1 MPRLLVDIG
10 IGPALLEA
18 LEASSGLSV
27 ETMPGER
34 GTQRELPESLSRDT
48 SVILCTFL
56 PTNHAAMTRLELV
69 QLCSS
74 GYAQVENLGL
84 SSGGVAVCNA
94 SGVNDVPIGEWAIM
108 MVVALARDL
117 PTLMRNQRDAVWD
130 RDARFQQEVR
140 GRTLGIWGYGGI
152 GRETARL
159 AKAMGLRVHVMTR
172 SGRIKPRQAFKVE
185 GTGDDAGTIPDRVYS
200 NDQAVAF
207 CESLDFLLLAMP
219 HTPANTGIVNRRLF
233 EALPSNASLLNPARG
248 QLVNEA
254 DLIWA
259 LETGQIAAAALDTH
273 SHYPMPPDH
282 PLWRMPNVIMTP
294 HVSGSS
300 KSPQYESRLWQL
312 FCENVRR
319 WQNGEALLNA
329 LSPAQLEP
337 DRYGDAA
344 D

>member
-1 MPRLLVDIG
+1 MSRLLVDIE
-10 IGPALLEA
+10 IAPASLEA
-18 LEASSGLSV
+18 LAASSGLRV

-34 GTQRELPESLSRDT
+34 DTRRELPESLLHGTRA
-48 SVILCTFL
+48 ILCTFL
-56 PTNHAAMTRLELV
+56 PTNHGAMTQLELV

-84 SSGGVAVCNA
+84 PSRGVIVCNA
-94 SGVNDVPIGEWAIM
+94 SGVNDVPIAEWAIM
-108 MVVALARDL
+108 MIVALARDL
-117 PTLMRNQRDAVWD
+117 PAMMRNQRDTVWD

-152 GRETARL
+152 GRESARL
-159 AKAMGLRVHVMTR
+159 AAAMGLRVHVMTR
-172 SGRIKPRQAFKVE
+172 SGRIKPRQAFKVD
-185 GTGDDAGTIPDRVYS
+185 GTGDDTGTIPDRVYAL
-200 NDQAVAF
+200 DRAVAF

-233 EALPSNASLLNPARG
+233 EALPPGASLLNPARG

-259 LETGQIAAAALDTH
+259 LETGQIASAALDTH

-300 KSPQYESRLWQL
+300 KSPRFKPRLWRL

-319 WQNGEALLNA
+319 WQDGEPLLNA
-329 LSPAQLEP
+329 LSAAQLEP
-337 DRYGDAA
+337 DRCGETTG
-344 D
+344 